1 VGMAQGSGSSY
12 ELPSTKASR
21 PETGDSVKD
30 IELTGPFTND
40 DETWRPRSR
49 QVGCRGDRLLP
60 EQSRQAIW

>member
-1 VGMAQGSGSSY
+1 MAQGSGSSY

-21 PETGDSVKD
+21 PKTGDSVKD

-40 DETWRPRSR
+40 DATWRPRPR
-49 QVGCRGDRLLP
+49 QVGYRGDRLLP